1 MLKPF
6 SRYLKAV
13 EENLPSEHHNLVR
26 SSLYLTILDWY
37 TNGVDPGEV
46 AARINNAVAG

>member
-13 EENLPSEHHNLVR
+13 EENLPSEHHPLLR
-26 SSLYLTILDWY
+26 KSLYLAILDWY
-37 TNGVDPGEV
+37 TDGVDPRE
-46 AARINNAVAG
+46 AASRISNAVGG